1 LNFLGN
7 GRKIF
12 VRRGCRREKKG
23 RGVEMKKR
31 GVFFLLILAGLLL
44 LALPGV
50 PPGKRIQAL
59 QKRNPQQTREIEL
72 QHEVT
77 VTLKLI
83 QVYVVDKQGKPV
95 TGLTVDDFE
104 VRDNGQPKKITEFEK
119 HTLVLPEPAAPKP
132 IDKPVAAVQEPP
144 KLTRKFFLLLD
155 YFQNDLAGIKMAKK
169 AALHFLD
176 TQVQPAD
183 EVAFLTFSPRK
194 GLTFNQQLTAKHGD
208 IRSAIEKFRF
218 IPYLNDNLG
227 EEGEER
233 EEDEDEENVRLT
245 NQFSEEMREFAKALR
260 SFPGF
265 KNIIFYSGGIARAML
280 YDRAVAESGG
290 GIVEGG
296 GEAMGGARGRAQT
309 LAPYEEMIKE
319 LATSSSSVYTIN
331 TKGAKAYLDPDPST
345 RGVDAL
351 KQLSSQTGGKY
362 FSDVVHYK
370 EINPS
375 IQLTT
380 GNYYVLGYYVSESWD
395 GKYHEIDVKVK
406 RKGCEVH
413 AQGGY
418 FSPKPFKEFSAFE
431 KQVHLLDLATRENPS
446 FQVPL
451 KFGAVALPCSDQES
465 SNLVLIS
472 EIPADLLKKI
482 LGPKSEVHTLVFDPA
497 GSLVSATRADLNF
510 SLLPDKTVYAYAVCS
525 LAPGEY
531 QCRIVLRDLET
542 GFGAVA
548 SAPATIRRP
557 EESGA
562 EKLAVFPPLL
572 LLPEKPAVFLRFAGK
587 PEQPGENTA
596 NRVES
601 IRQIYRFVS
610 NQHSPLVESIPAEV
624 KKLLAAVLC
633 HIPGPEVPDRKIS
646 FTVDLTHKDSGETVH
661 SFPKII
667 STEKLGSLDAI
678 LFSIDLPP
686 LKAGLY
692 TIELTAVDSVMG
704 AESRAS
710 RIFLVR

>member
-1 LNFLGN
+1 
-7 GRKIF
+7 
-12 VRRGCRREKKG
+12 
-23 RGVEMKKR
+23 MKKR
-31 GVFFLLILAGLLL
+31 GVFFLLMLAGLLL
-44 LALPGV
+44 SAMPGV
-50 PPGKRIQAL
+50 PPGEKIQAL
-59 QKRNPQQTREIEL
+59 QKRNSQQTREIEL

-95 TGLTVDDFE
+95 TGLTADDFE
-104 VRDNGQPKKITEFEK
+104 VKDNGRLKKITEFEK
-119 HTLVLPEPAAPKP
+119 HMQVLPEPAAPKP

-144 KLTRKFFLLLD
+144 KLTRKFFLLID

-183 EVAFLTFSPRK
+183 EVAFLTFSLRK
-194 GLTFNQQLTAKHGD
+194 GLTFNQQLTANHRD

-218 IPYLNDNLG
+218 IPYLNDGLDEEG
-227 EEGEER
+227 EEGE
-233 EEDEDEENVRLT
+233 DEEKARLT

-260 SFPGF
+260 SLPGF
-265 KNIIFYSGGIARAML
+265 KNIILYSGGIARAML
-280 YDRAVAESGG
+280 YDRAFVESGTDV
-290 GIVEGG
+290 VEGG
-296 GEAMGGARGRAQT
+296 GEALGGARGRAQT
-309 LAPYEEMIKE
+309 LPAYEEMIKE

-331 TKGAKAYLDPDPST
+331 TKGAKAYLNPDPST

-351 KQLSSQTGGKY
+351 KQLSGQTGGKY
-362 FSDVVHYK
+362 FSDVVHYE

-375 IQLTT
+375 IQLMT

-418 FSPKPFKEFSAFE
+418 FSPRPFKEFSAFE

-472 EIPADLLKKI
+472 EIPADLLKKS
-482 LGPKSEVHTLVFDPA
+482 LGPKSEVNTLVFDPA
-497 GSLVSATRADLNF
+497 GSLISAIRADLNF
-510 SLLPDKTVYAYAVCS
+510 SLLPDKTVYAYTVCS
-525 LAPGEY
+525 LAPGDY

-542 GFGAVA
+542 GLGAVA
-548 SAPATIRRP
+548 SVPATISRP

-572 LLPEKPAVFLRFAGK
+572 LLPEKPAVFLRCTGK
-587 PEQPGENTA
+587 LERPGENTA
-596 NRVES
+596 NQVES

-610 NQHSPLVESIPAEV
+610 NRHSPLVEGVSAGV
-624 KKLLAAVLC
+624 KNLLAAVLC
-633 HIPGPEVPDRKIS
+633 RIPGPEVPDRKIS
-646 FTVDLTHKDSGETVH
+646 FTVDITHKDSGETVH
-661 SFPKII
+661 SFPAMI
-667 STEKLGSLDAI
+667 STEKVGSLNAV

-710 RIFLVR
+710 RVFLVR

>member
-1 LNFLGN
+1 
-7 GRKIF
+7 
-12 VRRGCRREKKG
+12 
-23 RGVEMKKR
+23 MKKR

-44 LALPGV
+44 SAMPGI
-50 PPGKRIQAL
+50 PPEERIQAL

-104 VRDNGQPKKITEFEK
+104 VKDNGRPKKITEFEK

-132 IDKPVAAVQEPP
+132 IDKPVATVLEPP
-144 KLTRKFFLLLD
+144 KLTRKFFLLID

-194 GLTFNQQLTAKHGD
+194 GLTYNQQLTTKYGD
-208 IRSAIEKFRF
+208 IRIAIEKIRF
-218 IPYLNDNLG
+218 IPYLSDGLD
-227 EEGEER
+227 EEGG
-233 EEDEDEENVRLT
+233 EDDDEVKVRLT

-260 SFPGF
+260 SLPGF
-265 KNIIFYSGGIARAML
+265 KNIIFYSRGIAREML
-280 YDRAVAESGG
+280 YDRAIVESGSDV
-290 GIVEGG
+290 VEGG
-296 GEAMGGARGRAQT
+296 GEAMGRVRGRSQT
-309 LAPYEEMIKE
+309 LPPYEEMIKE
-319 LATSSSSVYTIN
+319 MATSSSSVYTIN
-331 TKGAKAYLDPDPST
+331 TKGAKAYLNPDPST

-362 FSDVVHYK
+362 FSDVVHYE

-451 KFGAVALPCSDQES
+451 KFGAVALPCSDQKS

-472 EIPADLLKKI
+472 EIPADLLKKS
-482 LGPKSEVHTLVFDPA
+482 LGPKSEVNTLVFDPA
-497 GSLVSATRADLNF
+497 GSLISAIRADLNF
-510 SLLPDKTVYAYAVCS
+510 SLLPDKTVYAYSVCS

-542 GFGAVA
+542 GLGAVA
-548 SAPATIRRP
+548 SVPATIRQT

-572 LLPEKPAVFLRFAGK
+572 LLPEKPAVFLRCTGK
-587 PEQPGENTA
+587 LERPDENTA
-596 NRVES
+596 NQVES

-610 NQHSPLVESIPAEV
+610 NRHSPLVEGVSAGV
-624 KKLLAAVLC
+624 KNLLAAVLC
-633 HIPGPEVPDRKIS
+633 RIPGPEVPDRKIS
-646 FTVDLTHKDSGETVH
+646 FTVDITHKDSGETVH
-661 SFPKII
+661 SFPAMI
-667 STEKLGSLDAI
+667 STEKAGSLNAI
-678 LFSIDLPP
+678 LFSINLPP

-692 TIELTAVDSVMG
+692 TIELTAVDSVTG

>member
-1 LNFLGN
+1 
-7 GRKIF
+7 
-12 VRRGCRREKKG
+12 
-23 RGVEMKKR
+23 MKKR
-31 GVFFLLILAGLLL
+31 GVFFLLMLAGLLL
-44 LALPGV
+44 SAMPGV
-50 PPGKRIQAL
+50 PPGEKIQAL
-59 QKRNPQQTREIEL
+59 QKRNSQQTREIEL

-194 GLTFNQQLTAKHGD
+194 GLTFNQQLTTNHRD

-227 EEGEER
+227 EEG

-265 KNIIFYSGGIARAML
+265 KNIIFYSRGIARAML
-280 YDRAVAESGG
+280 YDRAIVESDSGVA
-290 GIVEGG
+290 EGG

-309 LAPYEEMIKE
+309 LPPYEEMIKE

-331 TKGAKAYLDPDPST
+331 TKGAKAYLNPDPST

-362 FSDVVHYK
+362 FSDVVHYE

-375 IQLTT
+375 IQMTT

-472 EIPADLLKKI
+472 EIPADLLKKS
-482 LGPKSEVHTLVFDPA
+482 LGPKSEVNTLVFDPA
-497 GSLVSATRADLNF
+497 GSLISAIRADLNF
-510 SLLPDKTVYAYAVCS
+510 PLLPDKTVYAYTVCS

-531 QCRIVLRDLET
+531 QCRIVLRDMET
-542 GFGAVA
+542 GLGAVA

-572 LLPEKPAVFLRFAGK
+572 LLPEKPAVFLRFSGK
-587 PEQPGENTA
+587 PEQPGENTV
-596 NRVES
+596 NPVET

-610 NQHSPLVESIPAEV
+610 NRHSPLVEGVSAGV
-624 KKLLAAVLC
+624 KNLLAAVLC
-633 HIPGPEVPDRKIS
+633 RIPGSEVPDRKIS
-646 FTVDLTHKDSGETVH
+646 FTVDITHKDSGETVH
-661 SFPKII
+661 SFPAMI
-667 STEKLGSLDAI
+667 STEKAGSLNAV
-678 LFSIDLPP
+678 LFSINLPP

-692 TIELTAVDSVMG
+692 TIELTAVDSITG